1 MRLLNVNGT
10 FQSVAYVPEGLRFQ
24 LACEYHRE
32 MARVIEGLAARGPV
46 RVLVMGGG
54 GYSLPKY
61 LAAYVPAARVDVVE
75 IDPAVTR
82 LARERFFLDECLERT
97 GAEKDGRLRL
107 VNDDAWA
114 FVRAAEEPYDVIV
127 NDAFSGNRPLG
138 PLTSTEGA
146 AVVRAHLAADG
157 VYLANVRCACEG
169 RRARVL
175 REVAD
180 AFGSEFGQVGLCA
193 RVAGRAREA
202 RQQRAGGHERRGRD
216 AGRGAGGAV
225 AGARPLSAARLF
237 SAARKPALRGN
248 RVVLGKTF
256 DADGPVGEKSIKL
269 VAHNLTKRGVP
280 TETSPFSP
288 RPHKTCCPQ
297 PAGFVTREA
306 PGWTRGGR
314 LHKTTV
320 LLARRRAPAAD
331 EKNLGTAS
339 RVRRE
344 ASAQRALA
352 ADGRQHVARH
362 RVQGAAADD
371 GARRAPGLLARA
383 PRGVG
388 VLKAREHG

>member
-1 MRLLNVNGT
+1 MREILIALAVLSVACTALLAALPWLLRRRGVEMRRTKFGLTLVFDSEDADGTPVRLLNVNGT

-138 PLTSTEGA
+138 PLTSTEGGGRGARAPGRGRRLPRQRALRVRGAPGARA
-146 AVVRAHLAADG
+146 AGGRGRLWERVRAG
-157 VYLANVRCACEG
+157 
-169 RRARVL
+169 
-175 REVAD
+175 
-180 AFGSEFGQVGLCA
+180 GLCA

-216 AGRGAGGAV
+216 AGRGAGRCGSGRAAPLGCAALLGGAQ
-225 AGARPLSAARLF
+225 
-237 SAARKPALRGN
+237 
-248 RVVLGKTF
+248 
-256 DADGPVGEKSIKL
+256 
-269 VAHNLTKRGVP
+269 
-280 TETSPFSP
+280 
-288 RPHKTCCPQ
+288 TC
-297 PAGFVTREA
+297 
-306 PGWTRGGR
+306 
-314 LHKTTV
+314 
-320 LLARRRAPAAD
+320 LAREPSGFGQ
-331 EKNLGTAS
+331 N
-339 RVRRE
+339 V
-344 ASAQRALA
+344 
-352 ADGRQHVARH
+352 
-362 RVQGAAADD
+362 
-371 GARRAPGLLARA
+371 
-383 PRGVG
+383 
-388 VLKAREHG
+388 